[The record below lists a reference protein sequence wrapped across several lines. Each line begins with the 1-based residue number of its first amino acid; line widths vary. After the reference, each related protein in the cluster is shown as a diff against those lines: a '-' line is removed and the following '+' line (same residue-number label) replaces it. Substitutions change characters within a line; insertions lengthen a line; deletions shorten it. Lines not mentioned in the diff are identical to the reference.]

1 MHFLEAGTLA
11 FLPLLAAV
19 PTTLSWSPKVAAVM
33 IVCNILAI
41 AFGKFTIKYPSAPP
55 AMPSPALFG
64 GFGLPAVLGTASL
77 GHLLGAG
84 VILGLAN
91 LGAI

>member
-1 MHFLEAGTLA
+1 MAL
-11 FLPLLAAV
+11 LPILAAV

-41 AFGKFTIKYPSAPP
+41 AFGKFTLNYPNAGP
-55 AMPSPALFG
+55 AMPSPNLFG

-91 LGAI
+91 LGAL